1 MKSKLQIATVFVC
14 ALALFGL
21 AIWMLV
27 TFRNAFIAADKS
39 VQAAIIAGSV
49 GLFSVALTFWKER
62 SRSIKEAHRD
72 KKIEVYSKF
81 YDLMFGLLKHQSSG
95 EEIDPLGSGFQE
107 QWFEV
112 SRGVL
117 FYGSPAVVKAF
128 SEFKA
133 DPPDGASA
141 DPRSI
146 FRRIGKIL
154 LAMRDDIGLSNFGL
168 DELNIHQIYVRDD
181 INKIGQVQ

>member
-1 MKSKLQIATVFVC
+1 MRLQSAIVLIGV
-14 ALALFGL
+14 LASIVVVVWVL
-21 AIWMLV
+21 AI
-27 TFRNAFIAADKS
+27 FRNAFIAADKS
-39 VQAAIIAGSV
+39 VQAAIIAGFV
-49 GLFSVALTFWKER
+49 GVFSVALTFWKER

-72 KKIEVYSKF
+72 KKIDVYSKF
-81 YDLMFGLLKHQSSG
+81 YDLMFGLLRSQKTG
-95 EEIDPLGSGFQE
+95 VVIDPEGPEFQD

-117 FYGSPAVVKAF
+117 FYGSPSVVKAF

-133 DPPDGASA
+133 SPTDSASKDPLLV
-141 DPRSI
+141 I
-146 FRRIGKIL
+146 RRIGKIL

-168 DELNIHQIYVRDD
+168 DELNIHQIYVSDD